1 MSCQGVAGRS
11 FWPALDNSQPA
22 SFGHTSGAALLDR
35 SPSLCR
41 RSRTCSQSNRRYLP
55 SRYTPSSAEWEYT
68 QLRGTRNRVAIS
80 STVRRSCVCW
90 VLPSCGLSL
99 STCTCTLFVEL
110 TNFNRLQ
117 THLPTLVFTAT
128 SEAQVNFLS
137 LFQQDPHR

>member
-1 MSCQGVAGRS
+1 M
-11 FWPALDNSQPA
+11 
-22 SFGHTSGAALLDR
+22 
-35 SPSLCR
+35 
-41 RSRTCSQSNRRYLP
+41 
-55 SRYTPSSAEWEYT
+55 
-68 QLRGTRNRVAIS
+68 
-80 STVRRSCVCW
+80 CW